1 MLEKK
6 FSVTIQKKN
15 TTKYE
20 HKSERENEP
29 VELII
34 KKYEQNIRS

>member
-1 MLEKK
+1 MQIYVGKEIFCNK
-6 FSVTIQKKN
+6 SKKN

-34 KKYEQNIRS
+34 KKI

>member
-6 FSVTIQKKN
+6 FSVTNQKKN

-20 HKSERENEP
+20 HKSEREKEEKE
-29 VELII
+29 VW
-34 KKYEQNIRS
+34 SVGVF

>member
-6 FSVTIQKKN
+6 FSVTNQKKN

-20 HKSERENEP
+20 NKSERENEP

-34 KKYEQNIRS
+34 KKI